1 MPAQRSPAVR
11 LALQLGA
18 GALVLI
24 AAAWAFGL
32 IAQQVVD
39 GAPLTRLDAELADWL
54 HRRAAPPW
62 TTVMLAIT
70 PIAASRCFTGP
81 LSAMTGHVINAR

>member
-1 MPAQRSPAVR
+1 MHPQRSAATR
-11 LALQLGA
+11 LALQLGT

-39 GAPLTRLDAELADWL
+39 GAPLTRLDAELA
-54 HRRAAPPW
+54 
-62 TTVMLAIT
+62 
-70 PIAASRCFTGP
+70 S
-81 LSAMTGHVINAR
+81 